1 MTPVKPNSKPWYFKL
16 HWQVLFA
23 LVTGVAF
30 GWLAP
35 TASERIGFLGDL
47 FLRLLKMIIIPLI
60 FTSLVSGIASL
71 GNARSVGRVG
81 VRTMIYYTVSTTLAI
96 TVGLGREAARWDPIT
111 ELEGDRPEP

>member
-1 MTPVKPNSKPWYFKL
+1 MTDINSANSKPWYFKL

-23 LVTGVAF
+23 LVIGVAF

-35 TASERIGFLGDL
+35 SAAESIGFLGDL

-60 FTSLVSGIASL
+60 FTSLVSGVASL

-81 VRTMIYYTVSTTLAI
+81 IRTVL
-96 TVGLGREAARWDPIT
+96 
-111 ELEGDRPEP
+111 